1 MASSV
6 RKFLKNYNTVVAQTE
21 FFVPR
26 SSEYYL
32 HFDINLS
39 YPEEELKNCLANRE
53 TQQEIKLVNNV
64 FDQRKDIQFS
74 KNKQK

>member
-6 RKFLKNYNTVVAQTE
+6 RKFLKNYNTVVPQTE

-39 YPEEELKNCLANRE
+39 YPEEELKNCLTNRE